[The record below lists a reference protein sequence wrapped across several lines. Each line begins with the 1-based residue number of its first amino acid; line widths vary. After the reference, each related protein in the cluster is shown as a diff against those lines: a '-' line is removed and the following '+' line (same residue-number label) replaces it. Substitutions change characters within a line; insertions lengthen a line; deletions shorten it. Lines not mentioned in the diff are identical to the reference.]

1 LSSSDEK
8 IHDSAHFHFAASRHV
23 PFLEHLEIEPVDACD
38 GYAEFRMTVKE
49 HHLRTLGLLHGGVVA
64 TLLDTAMGFASI
76 TRAPHGHHVVTIQLN
91 MNFIRAAYEDE
102 ILTAKGTVIHSG
114 RKTAVLKGEVS
125 NQDGETVAIGT
136 STFMYL
142 PFPDE
147 HKHTTAGVSRD

>member
-1 LSSSDEK
+1 MSSPDEK
-8 IHDSAHFHFAASRHV
+8 YHDSAHFHFAASRYV
-23 PFLEHLEIEPVDACD
+23 PFLEHLGIEPVDASD
-38 GYAEFRMTVKE
+38 GYAEFHMTVKE

-76 TRAPHGHHVVTIQLN
+76 TKAPKGHHVVTIQLN

-102 ILTAKGTVIHSG
+102 VLTAKGTVTHSG
-114 RKTAVLKGEVS
+114 RKTAVLKGEVL
-125 NQDGETVAIGT
+125 NQDGKTIAIGT

-147 HKHTTAGVSRD
+147 TKHATTHVSQE